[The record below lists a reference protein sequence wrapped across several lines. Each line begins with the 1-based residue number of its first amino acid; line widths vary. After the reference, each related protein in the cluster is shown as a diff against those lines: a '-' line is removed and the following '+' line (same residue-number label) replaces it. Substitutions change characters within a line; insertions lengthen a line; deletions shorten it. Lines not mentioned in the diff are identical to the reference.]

1 MTFLHICR
9 GSWKLNDYIY
19 IIVIDIFLLVLY
31 WTKLPL
37 PTVQLILLLYS
48 WCSLSLLLWA
58 ANIII
63 LIKATR
69 LFLYDISSS
78 YIFILTLNYW
88 LLYKEIVYHIY
99 EVVDGIIFLHWSIST
114 KCLSVI
120 LELLI
125 FANGIDVTISA

>member
-63 LIKATR
+63 PIKATR

-99 EVVDGIIFLHWSIST
+99 EVVDGIFFLHWSIST